1 MDSVTEPS
9 AARAS
14 LTNQFSAED
23 GSGTGDKDDNKDDD
37 NEDDASTLKE
47 EWKGGW
53 RI

>member
-23 GSGTGDKDDNKDDD
+23 GSGAGDKDDSKDDD
-37 NEDDASTLKE
+37 NEDDASTL
-47 EWKGGW
+47 
-53 RI
+53 